1 LSEEALQE
9 TVREVCVEELAV
21 RPPGVDGACV
31 STALDGTCVA
41 GTING
46 RIDLTLTAKKGQSIT
61 LYVRNYDAARGGT
74 LHGKVTVTVGGP
86 EVLLGTITLR

>member
-1 LSEEALQE
+1 MPVHATGDVLYADGS
-9 TVREVCVEELAV
+9 R
-21 RPPGVDGACV
+21 VDGACV

-41 GTING
+41 VTANG
-46 RIDLTLTAKKGQSIT
+46 KIDMQMTAKKGQTIT
-61 LYVRNYDAARGGT
+61 LYVRNYFDPSRPGT

>member
-1 LSEEALQE
+1 M
-9 TVREVCVEELAV
+9 
-21 RPPGVDGACV
+21 
-31 STALDGTCVA
+31 CVA

-46 RIDLTLTAKKGQSIT
+46 KIDMQLTAKKGQSIT
-61 LYVRNYDAARGGT
+61 LYVRVYDAARGGT